1 MVAPDPPGMP
11 FQGKA
16 MNIKT
21 LEAVLAEMRQASYAD
36 EATIRSWE
44 VRIGEAITD
53 DLMAQINASFAIA
66 PALATEPGGHDWDE

>member
-1 MVAPDPPGMP
+1 MAAPTKGARL

-21 LEAVLAEMRQASYAD
+21 LETVLAEMRQSTWAD

-44 VRIGEAITD
+44 ARIGEAITE
-53 DLMAQINASFAIA
+53 DLMAQINASFAVA
-66 PALATEPGGHDWDE
+66 PALATAPGGHDWDE